1 MRKFLSF
8 IIIII
13 SITSIISCAGN
24 YESNNNYIK
33 GKDAQYMYMSMD
45 SQQYITASKEGYYF
59 INGLYLYYCDF
70 NTMNP
75 IVLCNKPNC
84 LHDKEVDETKNLIA
98 MLF

>member
-13 SITSIISCAGN
+13 PITSIISCAGN

-45 SQQYITASKEGYYF
+45 SQQYITASKEG
-59 INGLYLYYCDF
+59 
-70 NTMNP
+70 
-75 IVLCNKPNC
+75 
-84 LHDKEVDETKNLIA
+84 
-98 MLF
+98 